1 MLIDM
6 KLVRRCAIRAIAGC
20 FFALGSCAAASAQN
34 LTCPV
39 TSNVTISGTTT
50 NVAST
55 CLIDLGIVVNVLSSG
70 TLNNEGPHGY
80 DGTLLN
86 EGTLANG
93 GTINNFCIFG
103 LGGNLCNGGSSQDT
117 IYNALSTLINVGQI
131 NGGVVLNTG
140 LIDNLPGA
148 SLNGITLT
156 NAVDGTV
163 KNVGDIQIPYVNS
176 PTTSTNNGMIENFS
190 GGSIQIENQNGLPG
204 ALTNNG
210 TLLND
215 AGAAITSSGV
225 LTNSVGATLTN
236 NGTFT
241 NGTFSN
247 GMVNGS
253 LTNYGTFTNNGTL
266 VGQGSLYNSGTLN
279 NAGNAGILDL
289 NNYGQIT
296 NGTSASM
303 GVGGSSLFTSLN
315 SGSIT
320 NNGQLGIE
328 STLNNFGQIKN
339 SGTLTVEDG
348 FLTIQLGGAVVNNG
362 SIVVNA
368 FDNDGGLII
377 GVGSTLTNAA
387 GSSYLQIEGN
397 TYVYGT
403 MNSIP
408 AVQLVGGGL
417 VGTGTINGSVNN
429 SAGFVLPGV
438 QPANVSG
445 FVPGTLTINGNYTQG
460 SGGELDIELINN
472 SPGAFSVLD
481 VSGLATLDGTLDLF
495 AFPGFTP
502 EVGEDFTFLL
512 FGSLSGE
519 FANVDFEGWA
529 CPTGDVCDVVY
540 GARSISLDIEAMGT
554 GGGGGN
560 GGDGGNGGGSTNV
573 PEPGT
578 DALLL
583 SALAIMFACSRFW
596 KRAPV
601 QGA

>member
-1 MLIDM
+1 MLP
-6 KLVRRCAIRAIAGC
+6 VAR
-20 FFALGSCAAASAQN
+20 
-34 LTCPV
+34 TCR
-39 TSNVTISGTTT
+39 
-50 NVAST
+50 
-55 CLIDLGIVVNVLSSG
+55 
-70 TLNNEGPHGY
+70 
-80 DGTLLN
+80 
-86 EGTLANG
+86 
-93 GTINNFCIFG
+93 F
-103 LGGNLCNGGSSQDT
+103 
-117 IYNALSTLINVGQI
+117 
-131 NGGVVLNTG
+131 
-140 LIDNLPGA
+140 
-148 SLNGITLT
+148 
-156 NAVDGTV
+156 
-163 KNVGDIQIPYVNS
+163 
-176 PTTSTNNGMIENFS
+176 
-190 GGSIQIENQNGLPG
+190 
-204 ALTNNG
+204 
-210 TLLND
+210 
-215 AGAAITSSGV
+215 
-225 LTNSVGATLTN
+225 
-236 NGTFT
+236 
-241 NGTFSN
+241 
-247 GMVNGS
+247 
-253 LTNYGTFTNNGTL
+253 
-266 VGQGSLYNSGTLN
+266 
-279 NAGNAGILDL
+279 
-289 NNYGQIT
+289 
-296 NGTSASM
+296 
-303 GVGGSSLFTSLN
+303 
-315 SGSIT
+315 
-320 NNGQLGIE
+320 
-328 STLNNFGQIKN
+328 
-339 SGTLTVEDG
+339 
-348 FLTIQLGGAVVNNG
+348 
-362 SIVVNA
+362 
-368 FDNDGGLII
+368 
-377 GVGSTLTNAA
+377 
-387 GSSYLQIEGN
+387 EGN

-417 VGTGTINGSVNN
+417 VGTGTINGSVDN